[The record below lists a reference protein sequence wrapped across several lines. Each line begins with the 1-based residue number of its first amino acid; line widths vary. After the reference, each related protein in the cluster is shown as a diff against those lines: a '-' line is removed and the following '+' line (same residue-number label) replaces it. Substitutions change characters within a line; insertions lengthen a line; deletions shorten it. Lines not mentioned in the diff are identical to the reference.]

1 MRQWEEIEYARLE
14 GKEEGRQDGIM
25 ALIMTCKEFGLD
37 KKGTTLKL
45 VERFRMTDEKAAAYV
60 EKYWTSENE

>member
-14 GKEEGRQDGIM
+14 GKEEGIM
-25 ALIMTCKEFGLD
+25 ALIITCKEFGLD